1 MFLYDMRQGA
11 INNDCEFIINS
22 FRFFSLIG
30 LSLTAISWDKRGP
43 VAYYTEF
50 GFDLGALLVDLGHHL
65 HMLLWSNIFLSMASL
80 VIIMQLRYL
89 TNEIQRKFK
98 KHRNYLWVLNHM
110 EKNYPLA
117 TAEDL
122 QHNSDNCAICW
133 EKMETARKLPCAHL
147 FHNSCLQSWLEQDTS
162 CPTCRLALS
171 VQSSARLRPP
181 PNRQPNIDFDELEQL
196 NGAGANA
203 GTGPA
208 GNVLGRNNHFFHFNG
223 QRYIPWLPNFS
234 VEVNVNSMLRNRHL
248 AATLLPTQQQTSQL
262 RTMARSIQEMFPR
275 HTLNN
280 LIADLQV
287 THSIEHT
294 IDNILEGRL
303 PTPRSSDDEAQAYP
317 TANDYYMA
325 ADDITP
331 SSSSSSSTDQY
342 EIEQHGSDSMFGNR
356 ADLLRDDSPESQPLD
371 PWSPTGPMAS
381 TESLEERFSKNSQER
396 EKILHRR
403 KEQMLIM
410 ARKR

>member
-1 MFLYDMRQGA
+1 M
-11 INNDCEFIINS
+11 
-22 FRFFSLIG
+22 
-30 LSLTAISWDKRGP
+30 
-43 VAYYTEF
+43 
-50 GFDLGALLVDLGHHL
+50 DLAHHL

-80 VIIMQLRYL
+80 VIVMQLRYL

-122 QHNSDNCAICW
+122 QQNSDNCAICW
-133 EKMETARKLPCAHL
+133 EKMDTARKLPCAHL

-171 VQSSARLRPP
+171 VQSSTRLRPP

-196 NGAGANA
+196 NGAGANTGA
-203 GTGPA
+203 GGA

-248 AATLLPTQQQTSQL
+248 AATLLPPQQQTSQL
-262 RTMARSIQEMFPR
+262 RNMARHIQEMFPR
-275 HTLNN
+275 YTLNS
-280 LIADLQV
+280 LVADLQV

-303 PTPRSSDDEAQAYP
+303 PTPRNSTEDEAQVYP
-317 TANDYYMA
+317 SASDYYMA

-331 SSSSSSSTDQY
+331 SSSSSSSSNDQY

-356 ADLLRDDSPESQPLD
+356 ADLLRDDSPESQAAID
-371 PWSPTGPMAS
+371 PWGGTSAG
-381 TESLEERFSKNSQER
+381 TESLEDRFSKSSQER
-396 EKILHRR
+396 EKLLQRR
-403 KEQMLIM
+403 KEQMLII

>member
-1 MFLYDMRQGA
+1 MIVSLRHTRIVTIFVTFSP
-11 INNDCEFIINS
+11 FI
-22 FRFFSLIG
+22 
-30 LSLTAISWDKRGP
+30 AISWDKRGP

-50 GFDLGALLVDLGHHL
+50 GFDLGALLVDLAHHL

-80 VIIMQLRYL
+80 VIVMQLRYL

-117 TAEDL
+117 TADDL
-122 QHNSDNCAICW
+122 QQNSDNCAICW
-133 EKMETARKLPCAHL
+133 EKMETARKLPCSHL

-171 VQSSARLRPP
+171 VQSSTRLRPP

-196 NGAGANA
+196 NGAGAMNT
-203 GTGPA
+203 GTGGA

-262 RTMARSIQEMFPR
+262 RNMARHIQEMFPR
-275 HTLNN
+275 YPLND

-287 THSIEHT
+287 THSIEQS

-303 PTPRSSDDEAQAYP
+303 PLPRNVSEDETQAYP
-317 TANDYYMA
+317 SASDYYMA

-331 SSSSSSSTDQY
+331 SSSSSSSSTDQY

-356 ADLLRDDSPESQPLD
+356 ADLLRDDSPESQPND
-371 PWSPTGPMAS
+371 PWGGSPGTS
-381 TESLEERFSKNSQER
+381 KETESLEDRFSKNSQDR
-396 EKILHRR
+396 EKILQRR